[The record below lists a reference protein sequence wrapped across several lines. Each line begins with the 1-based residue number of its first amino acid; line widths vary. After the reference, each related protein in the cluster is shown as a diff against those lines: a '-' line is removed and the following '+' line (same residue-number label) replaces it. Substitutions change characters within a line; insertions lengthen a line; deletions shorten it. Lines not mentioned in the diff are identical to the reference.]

1 MNNDYLDRA
10 RKVIRD
16 PRVLTIVASKRAR
29 ALAYGAHPLVVCSEK
44 EAENHIDIALREI
57 AEGRIRALNVPEHVT
72 RR

>member
-1 MNNDYLDRA
+1 MNNDHLEKA

-29 ALAYGAHPLVVCSEK
+29 ALAYGAHPLVLCTEK

-57 AEGRIRALNVPEHVT
+57 AEGRIKAINVPEHT
-72 RR
+72 NIR